1 MQELMQAAMEIACEA
16 GEYIMES
23 AEKLKQVDYKG
34 RADLVTNVDRGSE
47 DLIMNRIQ
55 DRYPDHDILA
65 EESGGKKSEHAIRW
79 VIDPI
84 DGTTN
89 FVHGYRNFCV
99 SIAVQENAET
109 VAAAVFNPATDE
121 MFAASRGDGMF
132 VNDQPIQVSETE
144 NLSESMVATGF
155 PYKMSDHWHR
165 SMDLFKLFYYK
176 THGVRRDGSAA
187 LDLAYVASGRFEG
200 FWEYDLHP
208 WDVAAGL
215 LLVEEAGGVTTDFS
229 DNRSSIFHKQVLATN
244 GRIHQDMLDVIH
256 SIPVTDEHPQDK

>member
-1 MQELMQAAMEIACEA
+1 MQELMNAATQIALEA

-23 AEKLKQVDYKG
+23 VAELKQVDYKG

-47 DLIMNRIQ
+47 ELIMHRIQ

-65 EESGGKKSEHAIRW
+65 EESGGKKSEHDIRW

-99 SIAVQENAET
+99 SIAVQKNEET
-109 VAAAVFNPATDE
+109 VAAAVYNPATDE
-121 MFAASRGDGMF
+121 MFAASRGNGMF
-132 VNDQPIQVSETE
+132 VNDQPAQVSETDT
-144 NLSESMVATGF
+144 LAESMVATGF

-229 DNRSSIFHKQVLATN
+229 DNRSSIFHRQVLATN
-244 GRIHQDMLDVIH
+244 GKIHQDMLKVIQ
-256 SIPVTDEHPQDK
+256 SIPVTDEHPQDT